1 MEIEWHFRVIFLVIL
16 LLLSGFFSGSE
27 VALFSI
33 NRKRLKENSGLNP
46 LRERY
51 LLNLIDHPRRLLV
64 SILIGN
70 TVVNV
75 AASIIAVSLALDILK
90 VTSLSEEF
98 ILTLQIIVLTILI
111 IIFSELTPKIW
122 ALKNPLSFAQSVS
135 VPLYWFCTI
144 IYPVAETVTEFIR
157 SVVSKI
163 KFDKSKAAFSP
174 EEITEL
180 ADRLC
185 AKGL

>member
-1 MEIEWHFRVIFLVIL
+1 LEIEWHFRVIFLVIL

-75 AASIIAVSLALDILK
+75 AASIIAVSLALDIL
-90 VTSLSEEF
+90 
-98 ILTLQIIVLTILI
+98 
-111 IIFSELTPKIW
+111 
-122 ALKNPLSFAQSVS
+122 
-135 VPLYWFCTI
+135 
-144 IYPVAETVTEFIR
+144 
-157 SVVSKI
+157 
-163 KFDKSKAAFSP
+163 
-174 EEITEL
+174 
-180 ADRLC
+180 
-185 AKGL
+185 